1 MARSV
6 GILAR
11 LEALPCQSG
20 SNVPPRPLF
29 LLTASNPRKAACSTA
44 VLCTTLPNPS
54 IHPNTEPQR
63 QILGAWLPREGLWC
77 GAHSEYQ
84 ELVPLGKGPAGTID
98 SVLTKPKFALKNNRG
113 SISLGVVNRL
123 PRVLPRG
130 LHHQSEADWN
140 KDLTLSHYTS
150 GL

>member
-98 SVLTKPKFALKNNRG
+98 SVLTKPKFALKKQPWIN
-113 SISLGVVNRL
+113 
-123 PRVLPRG
+123 
-130 LHHQSEADWN
+130 
-140 KDLTLSHYTS
+140 LSRCGKQTPEGPATGAS
-150 GL
+150 PPVGG